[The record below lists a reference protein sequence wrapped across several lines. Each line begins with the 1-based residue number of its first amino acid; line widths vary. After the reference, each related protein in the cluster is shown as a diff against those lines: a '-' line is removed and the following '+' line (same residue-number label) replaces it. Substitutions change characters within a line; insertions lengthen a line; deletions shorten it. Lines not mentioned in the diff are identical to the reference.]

1 MREYK
6 VIPLKYPIIIAGAI
20 LLLAFSPIIYH
31 KIIRPNKHLLPKFI
45 ASKIEERENRKKPS
59 PIVYKEEVDVKVLE
73 GWTIDVIAK
82 HLEDIS
88 GLDISF
94 KKLAGEP
101 MVDYREKKEE
111 DFPADYSEKFDFLET
126 KPKHYSL
133 EGFLF
138 PDTYRV
144 FKQATSSE
152 ALILKMLSNFDKK
165 LNDELRA
172 EIKRQGKTIY
182 DVIIMASL
190 IEKEAPIDYKD
201 TDNRSARI
209 VSDIFWS
216 RLKIGMALQSD
227 ATLSYYFSDNN
238 PAHSSTELQVDTPYN
253 SYMYK
258 GLPPTPICNPS
269 LKAIEAAVYPIPT
282 DYTYFLTTRDGSE
295 IFFSKTYAEHL
306 AYKNKYL
313 K

>member
-6 VIPLKYPIIIAGAI
+6 VIPLKYPIIISLAI
-20 LLLAFSPIIYH
+20 LLLAFSPFIYH
-31 KIIRPNKHLLPKFI
+31 KIIKTNKHLLPKFI
-45 ASKIEERENRKKPS
+45 ATKIEERENRKKPS

-73 GWTIDVIAK
+73 GWTIDDIAD
-82 HLEDIS
+82 HLKETS
-88 GLDISF
+88 GLDISL

-101 MVDYREKKEE
+101 KVDYRAKKEE
-111 DFPADYSEKFDFLET
+111 DFPVDYSDRFDFLET
-126 KPKHYSL
+126 KPKYYSL

-138 PDTYRV
+138 PDTYRI

-152 ALILKMLSNFDKK
+152 TLILKMLSNFDKK

-172 EIKRQGKTIY
+172 EIERQGKTIY
-182 DVIIMASL
+182 DIIIMASI

-201 TDNRSARI
+201 AENKSARI

-238 PAHSSTELQVDTPYN
+238 PAHSTSELKVDTAYN

-269 LKAIEAAVYPIPT
+269 LKAIEAAVYPITT